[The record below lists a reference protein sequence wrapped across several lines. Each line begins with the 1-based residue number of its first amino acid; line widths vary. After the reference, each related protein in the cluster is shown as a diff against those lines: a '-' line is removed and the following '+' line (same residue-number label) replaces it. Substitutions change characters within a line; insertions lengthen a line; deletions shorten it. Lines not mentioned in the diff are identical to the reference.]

1 MKNDWK
7 AKQVDITGLKNLKN
21 SFGNWSN
28 QKKDLGIIY
37 NGIKT
42 IVKPINLKKDEA
54 VEKLDSHEKFSY
66 FFKKK
71 SATETTVNK
80 SIQVYT
86 NRFYIILCLFIVGCL
101 LLPSAGILS
110 ILSALKFSVLTTMML
125 ILFQSSY
132 FVYILKNKDLVTPF
146 QFLKRFEV
154 PYIKLPKIP
163 FIGMFSLIA
172 GTALLASGNAFADI
186 TDNPINFAMHPLGDF
201 PGQMM
206 TAISGIQAGSDV
218 SKGNEFTSLLGTFST
233 LMAFLASVGMSYQIV
248 IGVVQTAH
256 EGEVLGKRWNTFFAP
271 IRMVLGVAFIL
282 PVAAMGNLNLL
293 QLTIT
298 DVIGA
303 GGSNFASSI
312 AKDGLK
318 GQLDTTGKSA
328 SFFTENEDFGGQKLA
343 HNILQNEI
351 CFESH
356 DNDPVKDTT
365 INIKQP
371 SSDGAVNGDYIY
383 YDYGNCGSISVPNT
397 QSINTSS
404 KYTSDADLKQAT
416 TTFVNARKDA
426 VKTLIDGI
434 RNNKMALYMAR
445 SQVPGLEKN
454 DDNTW
459 PDNFMEA
466 IGTVVSQYNS
476 NIFEA
481 SNTFQNTVE
490 KNLKDATIDTVD
502 KYGWLALGPAYV
514 MISQNK
520 AQVLDIA
527 SVAYSYEQPELA
539 LYNNI
544 SAYFSDKISNE
555 NNVLKRTQIVE
566 DRMNHEWESTVK
578 TSSTLTGA
586 DMSTIGESNS
596 GAIVDKVLKVVSG
609 KLASIT
615 YGDGNS
621 DDPLGDEVLMGHSLL
636 LIAESL
642 LGTTALAG
650 TLAGASIAG
659 IPTFIGMVNMFLAPL
674 FFGLMGTAFL
684 LIMLPLLPFMY
695 LEYSYV
701 AYSMF
706 YVEAMI
712 VASLY
717 AMLWCRMDGDDLM
730 TDIQRAGFR
739 LIVNLFFT
747 PVLTVLSF
755 FGTIILVKVLL
766 NQFNALFPIAY
777 TASQAGHY
785 TGPLL
790 IIFGLILQGY
800 IVYQISVR
808 ILSFTVDCKTH
819 ALSWLGINARS
830 YNEGDMG
837 HKTTANALVAGNQI
851 TNESKGLAGKA
862 KPINFKKGSEITESK
877 E

>member
-28 QKKDLGIIY
+28 QKKDLGIICD
-37 NGIKT
+37 GIKE
-42 IVKPINLKKDEA
+42 IVKPVKITEDKVA
-54 VEKLDSHEKFSY
+54 EKLDSKEKFSY
-66 FFKKK
+66 FYKKK
-71 SATETTVNK
+71 NATEATINK
-80 SIQVYT
+80 SIDIYT
-86 NRFYIILCLFIVGCL
+86 KRFYIMLCSFLISCL
-101 LLPSAGILS
+101 ILPSSELLS
-110 ILSALKFSVLTTMML
+110 VISVVKFSILTTMML
-125 ILFQSSY
+125 ILFQSAY
-132 FVYILKNKDLVTPF
+132 YVYILKNKDLVSPV
-146 QFLKRFEV
+146 QFLKRFEL

-163 FIGMFSLIA
+163 FLGMFSLVA
-172 GTALLASGNAFADI
+172 GTALMVTGNAFADS
-186 TDNPINFAMHPLGDF
+186 PINFAMHPLGDF

-206 TAISGIQAGSDV
+206 TAISGVQAGSDV
-218 SKGNEFTSLLGTFST
+218 SKGNEFTELLGIFSE
-233 LMAFLASVGMSYQIV
+233 LLFFLASVGMSYQV
-248 IGVVQTAH
+248 IIGLVQTAH

-271 IRMVLGVAFIL
+271 LRVVIGTSFIV
-282 PVAAMGNLNLL
+282 PIAAMGSLNLL
-293 QLTIT
+293 QLTLT
-298 DVIGA
+298 DVVGA
-303 GGSNFASSI
+303 GGSNFASMAS
-312 AKDGLK
+312 KDGISKMLN
-318 GQLDTTGKSA
+318 TSGKSA

-365 INIKQP
+365 LNIKQP

-434 RNNKMALYMAR
+434 RNNKMARYMAR

-459 PDNFMEA
+459 PDNYMET
-466 IGTVVSQYNS
+466 IQTLVGQYNT
-476 NIFEA
+476 NIFDA
-481 SNTFQNTVE
+481 ANSFQNSVE
-490 KNLKDATIDTVD
+490 GNLKQATIDTVD
-502 KYGWLALGPAYV
+502 KYGWLALGPAYI
-514 MISQNK
+514 MMSQNK

-527 SVAYSYEQPELA
+527 SVGYSYEQPQLA

-596 GAIVDKVLKVVSG
+596 GAIVDKILKVVSG

-701 AYSMF
+701 AYTMF
-706 YVEAMI
+706 YAEAMI

-717 AMLWCRMDGDDLM
+717 AMLWVRLDGDDLM

-755 FGTIILVKVLL
+755 FATTILVKVIL

-877 E
+877 K